1 MKERILR
8 VMQENKM
15 SASKFADTIGV
26 PRSGLSHV
34 LKGRNKPS
42 IDYVLKILDAF
53 PQIDSGWLLLGKGN
67 YSNIKK
73 DAENFTQTN
82 DIHSSITNVNKK
94 MASLSSD
101 LLKEVLPNEIIE
113 PKNKQLKQSVNMN
126 FDNEQLEKIVFF
138 YYDGSFKE
146 YHSKQ

>member
-1 MKERILR
+1 MKDRILR
-8 VMQENKM
+8 IMQENNM

-53 PQIDSGWLLLGKGN
+53 PQIDSGWLLMGKGD
-67 YSNIKK
+67 YPNIKK

-101 LLKEVLPNEIIE
+101 LLKEVLPKEINEPENNINTKSSDIRM
-113 PKNKQLKQSVNMN
+113 KNQ
-126 FDNEQLEKIVFF
+126 QLEKIVFF
-138 YYDGSFKE
+138 FSDGSFKE